1 MTARRQAVP
10 DRAARRHARA
20 RRARDKSAG
29 DNTAFGEMSN
39 ELDDFDAFCHVV
51 DDGGF
56 TAAAN
61 ALDWPKSRVSAA
73 VQRLERGL
81 ECRLLERTTR
91 RVRSTAEGENL
102 YGKAAP
108 LFQRLRDLQAEI
120 AAFTE
125 TVGGRLRV
133 SAPYEFASHHL
144 GAVACQ
150 MLERYPQ
157 LEIDID
163 VHYDPVDLVD
173 QRYDVVFTAIEDALP
188 DSSLVARRIFHL
200 QRGLFAAP
208 DFVARHGR
216 PVTPDC
222 PATLPVIA
230 SQDERGVLPTT
241 SGAALSSANLQPRMR
256 SPNAALRLQA
266 AMAGIGVARITA
278 TYCERAALDGRLQRL
293 LPDHVCDP
301 RPTVCL
307 AARVRPASARVRVF
321 LQTLIGRGSKG

>member
-1 MTARRQAVP
+1 M
-10 DRAARRHARA
+10 
-20 RRARDKSAG
+20 
-29 DNTAFGEMSN
+29 NW
-39 ELDDFDAFCHVV
+39 DDFDAFCHVV

-91 RVRSTAEGENL
+91 RVRLTAEGENL

-120 AAFTE
+120 AASTE

-216 PVTPDC
+216 PVTPHF
-222 PATLPVIA
+222 
-230 SQDERGVLPTT
+230 R
-241 SGAALSSANLQPRMR
+241 
-256 SPNAALRLQA
+256 
-266 AMAGIGVARITA
+266 
-278 TYCERAALDGRLQRL
+278 
-293 LPDHVCDP
+293 
-301 RPTVCL
+301 
-307 AARVRPASARVRVF
+307 
-321 LQTLIGRGSKG
+321 

>member
-1 MTARRQAVP
+1 M
-10 DRAARRHARA
+10 
-20 RRARDKSAG
+20 
-29 DNTAFGEMSN
+29 NW
-39 ELDDFDAFCHVV
+39 DDFDAFCHVV

-73 VQRLERGL
+73 VQRLVRGL

-91 RVRSTAEGENL
+91 RVRLTAEGENL

-120 AAFTE
+120 AASTE

-216 PVTPDC
+216 PVTPDGL
-222 PATLPVIA
+222 ATLPVIA
-230 SQDERGVLPTT
+230 SQDETEWLFHDACGAT
-241 SGAALSSANLQPRMR
+241 SSVNLQPRMR

-266 AMAGIGVARITA
+266 AMAGIGGARITA
-278 TYCERAALDGRLQRL
+278 TYCERAVLDGRLQRL

-301 RPTVCL
+301 LRMYALLPGRDRL
-307 AARVRPASARVRVF
+307 PARVRVF